1 MAYSAT
7 SISPAIHAYFLSQ
20 TTAAT
25 VAEPAAKA
33 QSVKVAQ
40 VVADF
45 IDAAQHS
52 IHIAIYDFRLSGTS
66 ENLVVNALDKQ
77 ATARR
82 KVQIAYD
89 HSKSG
94 KTGEYFA
101 GLGSDPAPTGTH
113 VKMTALHQKNSKIE
127 VKPIVGPKLVAQVA
141 LEPIETGGQL
151 MHSKYILRDAGT
163 PHAALLMGSANFTDD
178 AWALQENNI
187 LTYTGASAL
196 VKFYEADFEELWK
209 SEKIAGTGK
218 KDTGDA
224 TIDMP
229 IHVTFSPGNGAAIE
243 QEIGKRIATAKHRLA
258 IASMVISS
266 EHILSA
272 LDAKIAT
279 VPAFKGIYDSGEMSN
294 VLGLWKSHGS
304 TKSAKSTMTSSDK
317 TALFEKIAKHLHAK
331 KSTKYTDTG
340 PHNFMHNKLVVID
353 DQVITGSFNFSTSAT
368 HNAENVVFI
377 EGKEIADQYEK
388 YVDDLLKQ
396 YKTMG

>member
-1 MAYSAT
+1 MAYSAI

-20 TTAAT
+20 TTATAT
-25 VAEPAAKA
+25 AEPAAKT

-45 IDAAQHS
+45 INAAQHS
-52 IHIAIYDFRLSGTS
+52 IQIAIYDFRLNGES
-66 ENLVVNALDKQ
+66 EKLVIDVLDKQ
-77 ATARR
+77 TTAGRT
-82 KVQIAYD
+82 VQIAYD
-89 HSKSG
+89 HSKDG

-101 GLGSDPAPTGTH
+101 ALGSDPAPSGTH
-113 VKMTALHQKNSKIE
+113 EKMTALHRKNSKIQ
-127 VKPIVGPKLVAQVA
+127 VKPIVGPKLAAQIV
-141 LEPIETGGQL
+141 LEPIETGGHL

-163 PHAALLMGSANFTDD
+163 PQAALLIGSANFTDD

-187 LTYTGASAL
+187 LTYIGASTL

-224 TIDMP
+224 TIGLP
-229 IHVTFSPGNGAAIE
+229 IHVMFSPGNGAAIE
-243 QEIGKRIATAKHRLA
+243 EEIGKRIAAAKHRLA

-272 LDAKIAT
+272 LADKISA
-279 VPAFKGIYDSGEMSN
+279 VPAFKGIYDSGEMDM
-294 VLGLWKSHGS
+294 VVKLWKSHS
-304 TKSAKSTMTSSDK
+304 SSKSANGKMTSGDK
-317 TALFEKIAKHLHAK
+317 AALFEKIAKHLHAK
-331 KSTKYTDTG
+331 KSTKYSDTG
-340 PHNFMHNKLVVID
+340 PHDFMHNKLVVID

-377 EGKEIADQYEK
+377 ESKDIADKYEK
-388 YVDDLLKQ
+388 YVDSLLAQ

>member
-1 MAYSAT
+1 MAYSAI

-20 TTAAT
+20 TTAT
-25 VAEPAAKA
+25 TSTEPAAKA

-40 VVADF
+40 IVADF
-45 IDAAQHS
+45 INAAKHS
-52 IHIAIYDFRLSGTS
+52 IHIAIYDFRLNGDS
-66 ENLVVNALDKQ
+66 EKLVIDALDKQ
-77 ATARR
+77 ATAGQ

-89 HSKSG
+89 HSKDG

-101 GLGSDPAPTGTH
+101 ALGSDPAPTGTH
-113 VKMTALHQKNSKIE
+113 IKMDALHQKNPKIE

-141 LEPIETGGQL
+141 LEPIETGGHL

-163 PHAALLMGSANFTDD
+163 PQAALLMGSANFTDD

-196 VKFYEADFEELWK
+196 VKFYEADFEELWS

-224 TIDMP
+224 TIGLP
-229 IHVTFSPGNGAAIE
+229 IHVMFSPGNGAAIE
-243 QEIGKRIATAKHRLA
+243 EEIGKRIATAKHRLA

-272 LDAKIAT
+272 LAAKIST
-279 VPAFKGIYDSGEMSN
+279 VPAFKGIYDSGEMNN
-294 VLGLWKSHGS
+294 VLGLWKKSGSSKS
-304 TKSAKSTMTSSDK
+304 TKGTMSSSDK
-317 TALFEKIAKHLHAK
+317 AALFEKIAEHLHAK
-331 KSTKYTDTG
+331 KSAKYTDTG

-377 EGKEIADQYEK
+377 QGKDIADQYEK
-388 YVDDLLKQ
+388 YVDDLLQQ
-396 YKTMG
+396 YKMIG